1 MILPALLALSL
12 AGGAFPVL
20 DPDDDTSG
28 PSLTLPGDPRLPV
41 PPGANVFGPN
51 GCNVDA
57 APVRPTS
64 PSNPDAKS
72 EPPPEK
78 SPAERRKARVD
89 ELFTRLAQAKDE
101 TEAGAIGAMLN
112 RVWLQSGS
120 DTADLLMGRA
130 VTAMDGKDY
139 QTAEAI
145 LDKVVTLQPGWAEA
159 WNKRATVRYL
169 RDEDPE
175 SMLDI
180 GRTLALEPRH
190 FGALSGMGIILHRNG
205 QDRSALRV
213 LRKAATINPQDRA
226 VKSLIDQIAPDV
238 DGHDI

>member
-12 AGGAFPVL
+12 AGGAVPIL
-20 DPDDDTSG
+20 DPDDDGSG
-28 PSLTLPGDPRLPV
+28 PSLTSPGDPAVPM
-41 PPGANVFGPN
+41 PPGSDVFGP
-51 GCNVDA
+51 GGFNVDA
-57 APVRPTS
+57 APNRPPS
-64 PSNPDAKS
+64 PPHSEAKP
-72 EPPPEK
+72 EPEE
-78 SPAERRKARVD
+78 SPTERRRARVD

-139 QTAEAI
+139 QTAESI
-145 LDKVVTLQPGWAEA
+145 LDKLVTLQPGWAEA

-169 RDEDPE
+169 RDEDPG
-175 SMLDI
+175 SMFDI
-180 GRTLALEPRH
+180 GRTLAIEPRH

-205 QDRSALRV
+205 QDRSALTV
-213 LRKAATINPQDRA
+213 LRKAAAINPQDRA

>member
-12 AGGAFPVL
+12 AGGSIPVL
-20 DPDDDTSG
+20 DSDDDTSG
-28 PSLTLPGDPRLPV
+28 PSLTLPDDPRVPV

-51 GCNVDA
+51 GFNVDA
-57 APVRPTS
+57 APIRPPL
-64 PSNPDAKS
+64 PSQPDAQPA
-72 EPPPEK
+72 PPPEK

-89 ELFTRLAQAKDE
+89 ELFMRLAQAKDE

-120 DTADLLMGRA
+120 DTADLLMSRA

-139 QTAEAI
+139 QTAESI
-145 LDKVVTLQPGWAEA
+145 LDKLVALQPGWAEA

-169 RDEDPE
+169 RDEDPG

-180 GRTLALEPRH
+180 GRTGR
-190 FGALSGMGIILHRNG
+190 R
-205 QDRSALRV
+205 
-213 LRKAATINPQDRA
+213 
-226 VKSLIDQIAPDV
+226 
-238 DGHDI
+238 